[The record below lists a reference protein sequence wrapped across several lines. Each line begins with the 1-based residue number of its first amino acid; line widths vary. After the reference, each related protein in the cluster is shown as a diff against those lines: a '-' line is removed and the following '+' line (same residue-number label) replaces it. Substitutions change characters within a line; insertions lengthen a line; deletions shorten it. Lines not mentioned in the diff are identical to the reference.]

1 MDAKTIAISSSL
13 NALTKEYETIAN
25 NLANSNT
32 VGFKRQ
38 CNSFTKSLNALQ
50 SDGSG
55 VGKVDTAIDF
65 SQGSL
70 TYTGSRFDMSLSG
83 KGFFVVETP
92 EGPLYTRNGLF
103 QLNGQGHLVDME
115 GRTIA
120 GKDGP
125 LIFPKDMSAADMH
138 VSEDGVIR
146 VKDNTIGQLK
156 VADFGADEA
165 KLAPVG
171 KNCFAAPAS
180 LKPETAKAATVK
192 QGYQESS
199 NVAAVEEMVD
209 LITVTRLY
217 QTNMKLLTN
226 NSDNSK
232 SLLGVAMG

>member
-1 MDAKTIAISSSL
+1 MDAKTSAISSSL
-13 NALTKEYETIAN
+13 NALTKEYETITN

-50 SDGSG
+50 GNGTDGG
-55 VGKVDTAIDF
+55 TVDTAFDF

-70 TYTGSRFDMSLSG
+70 MYTGSRFDMSLSG
-83 KGFFVVETP
+83 KGFFAVETP

-103 QLNGQGHLVDME
+103 QLNSQGHLVDME

-125 LIFPKDMSAADMH
+125 LIFPQDMSSADMH

-146 VKDNTIGQLK
+146 VKDNTVGQLK
-156 VADFGADEA
+156 LTDFGADEA
-165 KLAPVG
+165 KLVPVG
-171 KNCFAAPAS
+171 KNCFAAPQS
-180 LKPETAKAATVK
+180 LTGETAKATVK

-209 LITVTRLY
+209 LITITRLY
-217 QTNMKLLTN
+217 QTNMKLLSN

>member
-1 MDAKTIAISSSL
+1 MDAKTSAISSSL

-50 SDGSG
+50 GNGPDEGT
-55 VGKVDTAIDF
+55 VDTAFDF

-70 TYTGSRFDMSLSG
+70 MFTGSRFDMSLSG

-103 QLNGQGHLVDME
+103 QLNNQGHLVDME

-138 VSEDGVIR
+138 VSEDGVMR

-156 VADFGADEA
+156 LVDFGADEA

-171 KNCFAAPAS
+171 KNCFASPPS
-180 LKPETAKAATVK
+180 ITGETAKATVK
-192 QGYQESS
+192 QGYQEAS

-209 LITVTRLY
+209 LITITRLY
-217 QTNMKLLTN
+217 QTNMKLLSN

-232 SLLGVAMG
+232 SLLSVAMG

>member
-1 MDAKTIAISSSL
+1 MDAKTSAISSSL

-50 SDGSG
+50 GNAPDEGT
-55 VGKVDTAIDF
+55 VDTAFDF

-70 TYTGSRFDMSLSG
+70 TFTGSRFDMSLSG

-103 QLNGQGHLVDME
+103 QLNSQSQLVDME

-125 LIFPKDMSAADMH
+125 LIFPQDMSSADMH

-146 VKDNTIGQLK
+146 VKNNTIGQLTL
-156 VADFGADEA
+156 ADFGADEA
-165 KLAPVG
+165 KLVPVG
-171 KNCFAAPAS
+171 KNCFAAPPS
-180 LKPETAKAATVK
+180 LAPEIAKATVK
-192 QGYQESS
+192 QGYQEAS

-209 LITVTRLY
+209 LITITRLY
-217 QTNMKLLTN
+217 QTNMKLLAN

>member
-13 NALTKEYETIAN
+13 NALTKEYETITN

-38 CNSFTKSLNALQ
+38 CNSFTKSLNELQ
-50 SDGSG
+50 GNGSDGG
-55 VGKVDTAIDF
+55 TVNTAFDF

-70 TYTGSRFDMSLSG
+70 TFTGSRFDMSLSG
-83 KGFFVVETP
+83 KGFFEVETP

-125 LIFPKDMSAADMH
+125 LAFPQDMSAADMH

-146 VKDNTIGQLK
+146 VKNNTIGKLK
-156 VADFGADEA
+156 LVDFGADEA
-165 KLAPVG
+165 KLTPVG
-171 KNCFAAPAS
+171 KNCFAAPQS
-180 LKPETAKAATVK
+180 LTGEEAKAAIVK

-199 NVAAVEEMVD
+199 NVSVVEEMVD
-209 LITVTRLY
+209 LITITRLY
-217 QTNMKLLTN
+217 QTNMKLLSN

>member
-1 MDAKTIAISSSL
+1 MDATTSAISSSL
-13 NALTKEYETIAN
+13 SALTKEYEVIAN

-32 VGFKRQ
+32 AGFKRQ
-38 CNSFTKSLNALQ
+38 CNSFSKSLNALQ
-50 SDGSG
+50 GNGTDGG
-55 VGKVDTAIDF
+55 NVDTATDF

-70 TYTGSRFDMSLSG
+70 TYTGSRFDMSLAG

-92 EGPLYTRNGLF
+92 DGPLYTRNGLF
-103 QLNGQGHLVDME
+103 QLNNQGHLVDME

-125 LIFPKDMSAADMH
+125 LIFPQDMSTADMH
-138 VSEDGVIR
+138 VSEDGVIQ
-146 VKDNTIGQLK
+146 VKNNTIGQLK
-156 VADFGADEA
+156 LVDFGADEA
-165 KLAPVG
+165 SLSPVG
-171 KNCFAAPAS
+171 KNCFAAPPS
-180 LKPETAKAATVK
+180 LTGKTAKATVK

-209 LITVTRLY
+209 LITVSRLY
-217 QTNMKLLTN
+217 QTNMKLLSN

>member
-1 MDAKTIAISSSL
+1 MDAKTNAISSSL
-13 NALTKEYETIAN
+13 AALTKEYEIVAN
-25 NLANSNT
+25 NLANAST

-38 CNSFTKSLNALQ
+38 CNSFSKSLNSLQ
-50 SDGSG
+50 GNIP
-55 VGKVDTAIDF
+55 DTGQPDCKTDF

-103 QLNGQGHLVDME
+103 QLNSQGQLVDMDE
-115 GRTIA
+115 RLIA

-125 LIFPKDMSAADMH
+125 LIFPHDMSAADMH

-156 VADFGADEA
+156 LADFGADET
-165 KLAPVG
+165 KLVPVG
-171 KNCFAAPAS
+171 KNCFAAPAN
-180 LKPETAKAATVK
+180 LTAGTSKASVK
-192 QGYQESS
+192 QGYQETS
-199 NVAAVEEMVD
+199 NVSTVEEMVD
-209 LITVTRLY
+209 LITITRLY
-217 QTNMKLLTN
+217 QTNMKLLTSSN
-226 NSDNSK
+226 DNAK

>member
-1 MDAKTIAISSSL
+1 MDAKTSAISSSL
-13 NALTKEYETIAN
+13 NALTKEYEVITN

-50 SDGSG
+50 GSG
-55 VGKVDTAIDF
+55 TDTGTVATATDF

-70 TYTGSRFDMSLSG
+70 TFTGSRFDMSLSG

-103 QLNGQGHLVDME
+103 QLNNQGHLVDME

-125 LIFPKDMSAADMH
+125 LIFPQDMSADDMH
-138 VSEDGVIR
+138 VSEDGVMR

-156 VADFGADEA
+156 LVDFGADEA

-171 KNCFAAPAS
+171 KNCFAAPPS
-180 LKPETAKAATVK
+180 LTGETAKATVK

-217 QTNMKLLTN
+217 QTNLKLLSN

-232 SLLGVAMG
+232 SLLSVALG